1 MGSRAVQ
8 YRPPRYA
15 VDAGQQTYLVES
27 LQAVKDPSRM
37 PRVVGGPD
45 WLPASSK
52 LGKTFRVAAQQGAT
66 MRQGEDLAS
75 GAVAVL
81 AKDTLVEVVDAS
93 ADEARVR
100 VECQYGEG
108 WVSAKCLLPFS
119 EEHVEAGCTTAPRA
133 VPNNHA
139 DWVREELGRDRDVDA
154 ATLAK
159 LDALKARPAS
169 AQKIFRP
176 E

>member
-1 MGSRAVQ
+1 MQ

-52 LGKTFRVAAQQGAT
+52 LGKTFRVAAQKGAT
-66 MRQGEDLAS
+66 MRQGRDLAS
-75 GAVAVL
+75 SAVAVL

-93 ADEARVR
+93 EAETRVR
-100 VECQYGEG
+100 VECQAGEG

-119 EEHVEAGCTTAPRA
+119 EESVETGCRVAPRA
-133 VPNNHA
+133 VNNGHA
-139 DWVREELGRDRDVDA
+139 DWVREELGRDTVDA
-154 ATLAK
+154 ATRAK